1 MLKLGFA
8 IFLALLFACN
18 CFASPLAEEP
28 ETETRIRRDDGDD
41 GDDGDND
48 VGDNDDGDD
57 GDDGD
62 NGDDGDDN
70 GGDNDGNL
78 CF

>member
-41 GDDGDND
+41 GDN
-48 VGDNDDGDD
+48 GDNDDGDD

-62 NGDDGDDN
+62 NGDDGDDD
-70 GGDNDGNL
+70 GDDDGNL

>member
-48 VGDNDDGDD
+48 DGDD

-62 NGDDGDDN
+62 NGDDGDDD
-70 GGDNDGNL
+70 GDDNDGNL